1 MYKICLSLAFSPQT
15 GTWGKTRG
23 KLTAAAHLAQNLWTI
38 MMRLTRS
45 TWNPSPTFKESRLD
59 SDEGQH
65 YGDPSLRLPGSQLV
79 QSEVR
84 RVGLGLAT
92 PLKAWH
98 LAHDFVFFCLV
109 GLSPQKKTSHQA
121 KRSESLQLF
130 FLGGKAFWSIQM
142 PISAWLMKNPQAVL
156 LLHPKN
162 SRDFVVSR
170 G

>member
-1 MYKICLSLAFSPQT
+1 MYKMYLSLAFSPQT
-15 GTWGKTRG
+15 ETWGKTRG
-23 KLTAAAHLAQNLWTI
+23 KQNCYLFQHVVHSKLTAAAHLAQNLWTI

-98 LAHDFVFFCLV
+98 LAHDLFFFLLGRNFTPKKPKPPSKAEWEFTAVFFGGE
-109 GLSPQKKTSHQA
+109 GLS
-121 KRSESLQLF
+121 E
-130 FLGGKAFWSIQM
+130 
-142 PISAWLMKNPQAVL
+142 
-156 LLHPKN
+156 
-162 SRDFVVSR
+162 VSR
-170 G
+170 CPFRPVFVRVARQ